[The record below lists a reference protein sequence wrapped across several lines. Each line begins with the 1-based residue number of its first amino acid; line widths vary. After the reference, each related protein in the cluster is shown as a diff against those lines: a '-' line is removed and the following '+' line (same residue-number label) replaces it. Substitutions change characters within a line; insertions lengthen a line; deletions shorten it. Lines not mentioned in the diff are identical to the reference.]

1 MKTVLI
7 GCGTIGRTILEQLAK
22 EEHSIVI
29 IDENKEK
36 VENLIEK
43 YDIAG
48 VVGNGAC
55 LDIQEEANVKD
66 ADLVI
71 AVTSHD
77 EINIMAC
84 LIAKKVGAKHT
95 VARVRN
101 PEYARQSSIFKDEF
115 GLSMIVNPEL
125 ETSNEILNMI
135 NLPSTAKVERFAK
148 GRVTLIEILIED
160 KNPLIGETLVSI
172 GKKINTKVLICA
184 VQREN
189 EVIIP
194 SGNFIIEKGDRISFT
209 ADTNSLS
216 SFLSELNLIK
226 IPLKRIMIV
235 GGSKIGYYLANE
247 LCSRKYDVKIIEQ
260 KKDRAE
266 ELAELLP
273 HATIINGDGTDHDV
287 LIEEGIENMDAFV
300 SLTGVD
306 EENIIVSMYANKLKV
321 KKTIAKVKR
330 EGLVG
335 IVGDLDIVNY
345 VSPKNI
351 VANKIMSYTR
361 ALNNRRGSN
370 VITLYRLVENK
381 VEALEFIAKKEEDI
395 YNKPLK
401 ELKIKDN
408 CLIGC
413 IMRDNKVIIP
423 DGNEC
428 IKLNDR
434 VVVVT
439 THIDF
444 DDLTDAFE

>member
-7 GCGTIGRTILEQLAK
+7 GCGTIGKTILEQLSK

-66 ADLVI
+66 ADLLI

-148 GRVTLIEILIED
+148 GRVTLLEILIED

-184 VQREN
+184 VQRGN
-189 EVIIP
+189 EVVIP
-194 SGNFIIEKGDRISFT
+194 TGNFVIEKGDRISFT

-273 HATIINGDGTDHDV
+273 KATIINGDGTDHDV

-381 VEALEFIAKKEEDI
+381 VEALEFIAKKEEEI

>member
-7 GCGTIGRTILEQLAK
+7 GCGTIGITILEQLSK

-36 VENLIEK
+36 IENLIEK

-55 LDIQEEANVKD
+55 IDIQEEANVND

-71 AVTSHD
+71 AVTSSD

-84 LIAKKVGAKHT
+84 LVAKKIGAKNT
-95 VARVRN
+95 IARVRN
-101 PEYARQSSIFKDEF
+101 PEYARQSAIFKDEF

-135 NLPSTAKVERFAK
+135 NLPSSAKVERFAK
-148 GRVTLIEILIED
+148 GRVTLIEVLIED
-160 KNPLIGETLVSI
+160 TNPLIGETLVSI
-172 GKKINTKVLICA
+172 SKKINTKVLICA

-194 SGNFIIEKGDRISFT
+194 SGNFVIEKGDRISFT

-216 SFLSELNLIK
+216 SFLTELNLIK
-226 IPLKRIMIV
+226 IPLKKIMIV
-235 GGSKIGYYLANE
+235 GGSRIGYYLANE
-247 LCSRKYDVKIIEQ
+247 LCSRKYNVKIIEQ
-260 KKDRAE
+260 NKERAE
-266 ELAELLP
+266 ELAESLP
-273 HATIINGDGTDHDV
+273 KATIINGDGTDHDV
-287 LIEEGIENMDAFV
+287 LLEEGIESMDAFV

-335 IVGDLDIVNY
+335 IVGDLDVVNY
-345 VSPKNI
+345 VSPKNL
-351 VANKIMSYTR
+351 VANKVISYTR

-439 THIDF
+439 THTDF

>member
-84 LIAKKVGAKHT
+84 LVAKKIGAKHT
-95 VARVRN
+95 IARVRN
-101 PEYARQSSIFKDEF
+101 PEYARQSAIFKDEF

-148 GRVTLIEILIED
+148 GRVTLLEILIED

-184 VQREN
+184 VQRGN
-189 EVIIP
+189 EVVIP
-194 SGNFIIEKGDRISFT
+194 SGNFVIEKGDRISFT

-216 SFLSELNLIK
+216 SFLTELNLIK
-226 IPLKRIMIV
+226 IPLKKIMIV

-260 KKDRAE
+260 KKNRAE

-273 HATIINGDGTDHDV
+273 KATIINGDGTDHDI
-287 LIEEGIENMDAFV
+287 LIEEGIETMDAFV

-370 VITLYRLVENK
+370 VTTLYRLVNNK

-401 ELKIKDN
+401 ELRIKDN